1 MKKRRRSRASAR
13 THGLLTQYAQLR
25 TEGYRDNPE
34 RFATEFVE
42 APVLSFV
49 LVLNCII
56 TFCIKMF
63 GRCPDMHRSWNAR
76 PKTRR
81 VWSPHEEPD
90 GGGAR
95 RGACPNHSGLP
106 GRQGDS
112 ASGAGVE
119 VSIPTVSKWR
129 QRFSLWGLRGLRDQ
143 PRPGKPVRYDTAFR
157 NRVLATLEETPPP
170 GMSHWDGPA
179 VAEKLDASV
188 HAVWRVLRR
197 EGIYLQR
204 RRSWCVS
211 TDKEFAPKA
220 ADVVGLISEPAV
232 ERTGAERGRK
242 TEHTGDRAGLRLCGD
257 RQRQVVRGLKSTY
270 KRHGTLNLFAALE
283 VGTGQVKTKFTE
295 YKKREDFRSFLDGVL
310 ADQPPDK
317 EIHVILDNYSP
328 HKRNDD
334 WLAKFEGRVQ
344 FHFTPTSASW
354 LNQIEIVFSLLQ
366 RKTLNGGSFKTKDQ
380 LREAI
385 EAFFRRHNE
394 RAKPFRWRKREVKG
408 SQLRNTIVNLRN

>member
-1 MKKRRRSRASAR
+1 MARHAPELGCSIEDRASLVALTKSRTAETRMVERAR
-13 THGLLTQYAQLR
+13 IILACL
-25 TEGYRDNPE
+25 EGKE
-34 RFATEFVE
+34 IQQV
-42 APVLSFV
+42 
-49 LVLNCII
+49 
-56 TFCIKMF
+56 
-63 GRCPDMHRSWNAR
+63 AR
-76 PKTRR
+76 ELK
-81 VWSPHEEPD
+81 
-90 GGGAR
+90 
-95 RGACPNHSGLP
+95 
-106 GRQGDS
+106 
-112 ASGAGVE
+112 
-119 VSIPTVSKWR
+119 VSIPSVSKWH
-129 QRFSLWGLRGLRDQ
+129 QRFSLWGLRGLRDR
-143 PRPGKPVRYDTAFR
+143 PRPGKPITYDTAFR
-157 NRVLATLEETPPP
+157 NRVLALLEETPPP

-211 TDKEFAPKA
+211 TDQEFVPKA
-220 ADVVGLISEPAV
+220 ADVVGLYLNPPINAV
-232 ERTGAERGRK
+232 VLSVDEKPSIQAIERASGYVETDSGK
-242 TEHTGDRAGLRLCGD
+242 
-257 RQRQVVRGLKSTY
+257 VVRAMKSTY

-283 VGTGQVKTKFTE
+283 IGSGKVHTRFTE
-295 YKKREDFRSFLDGVL
+295 SKKREDFRGFLDCVL
-310 ADQPPDK
+310 ADQPQDK

-328 HKRNDD
+328 HKRNDE
-334 WLAKFEGRVQ
+334 WLAKYDGRVR

-408 SQLRNTIVNLRN
+408 SQLRNTIINLCN